1 MGTEQPKD
9 VPVIQSSLDMNRLG
23 AKRHVFKRLV
33 FNIEAF
39 LNVSLFWRTFF
50 LLSLLLFGSVLAWLK
65 TLSVLEFEPRAIQTA
80 HQIAATI
87 KLTRAAMELADTDGR
102 DAMRESFASISG
114 MRLQERLPQ
123 DKVTPGAK
131 DTLEQRIEAE
141 LRKQLGADTT
151 LILRVNDKLG
161 LWVSFSL
168 DQTPYWLLVDP
179 SRINPV
185 PPNKIWLLWL
195 VLAVIL
201 SLAGA
206 ALIARLI
213 NNPIKQLWLAASRVR
228 MGDYDSS
235 FLDETASTSEIRE
248 VNIGFNRM
256 AQRLSAMEQDRAI
269 MLAGISHDLRTPLAR
284 LRLETELS
292 VADAQARDHM
302 CNDIEQLDRIIDKF
316 LDYARPVPA
325 VTNAV
330 LLNEV
335 IDGCL
340 YALSNPPDMQVTV
353 DLRGQLMA
361 QGDVTELGRVV
372 SNLLENARRYA
383 KNADGIARIEITGRQ
398 REHWILLKIRDFGP
412 GVPAEDLV
420 KLKQAFFR
428 SDTARTAATGAGL
441 GLAIVDKAIQRMG
454 GSFVLTRPV
463 GGGLSAN
470 FRLNIAQVAAR

>member
-1 MGTEQPKD
+1 MSLFQMGIKSPD
-9 VPVIQSSLDMNRLG
+9 NHPASDRPVQIGVN
-23 AKRHVFKRLV
+23 
-33 FNIEAF
+33 
-39 LNVSLFWRTFF
+39 LFWRTFI
-50 LLSLLLFGSVLAWLK
+50 LLSLLLAGSVLAWLK
-65 TLSVLEFEPRAIQTA
+65 TLSALEFEPRALQTA
-80 HQIAATI
+80 HQIAATV
-87 KLTRAAMELADTDGR
+87 KLTRTALQHTDSAR
-102 DAMRESFASISG
+102 RESMRRSFSG
-114 MRLQERLPQ
+114 IAGMGLQERQQQ
-123 DKVTPGAK
+123 DKVIPLVK
-131 DTLEQRIEAE
+131 DALALRIEEE
-141 LRKQLGADTT
+141 LRKQLGPETA
-151 LILRVNDKLG
+151 LVLRVNDEPG

-168 DQTPYWLLVDP
+168 DQTPYWLRVDP
-179 SRINPV
+179 SRIHPA
-185 PPNKIWLLWL
+185 PNGMAWVAWL

-206 ALIARLI
+206 ALIARLV

-228 MGDYDSS
+228 VGDYDSS

-256 AQRLSAMEQDRAI
+256 AQRLSAMEQDRAV

-292 VADAQARDHM
+292 VADTQARDHM

-325 VTNAV
+325 ATGAV
-330 LLNEV
+330 SLNDV

-353 DLRGQLMA
+353 DLRGQLVA
-361 QGDVTELGRVV
+361 QGDATELGRVV

-398 REHWILLKIRDFGP
+398 REHWILLKIRDYGP
-412 GVPAEDLV
+412 GVPAEDLS

-454 GSFVLTRPV
+454 GSFVLTRPS
-463 GGGLSAN
+463 GGGLSAS
-470 FRLNIAQVAAR
+470 FRLNIAP